1 MAHISSNH
9 FQLSSYLN
17 QDSNF
22 KEVYLPPS
30 LHRSLAHTLARGQQA
45 FQMTSP
51 LRLLYS
57 KREGIDIK
65 QMKPMD
71 VHYR

>member
-1 MAHISSNH
+1 MYS
-9 FQLSSYLN
+9 
-17 QDSNF
+17 
-22 KEVYLPPS
+22 S

-57 KREGIDIK
+57 KREGIDIR

-71 VHYR
+71 AHYSIGIPHFIVLHR